1 MGKETYLAHTIT
13 QTDYEA
19 RYDRAAKKLLANK
32 LVLAHILKDCVK
44 EYQACSIMDIAQK
57 YIEGEPEVG
66 TTGVNMDDS
75 NSPEQP
81 DIKPETVVTQAAEV
95 QEMSIQEVNAPAMNI
110 QAMNTQVT
118 KVQGMGNEDISQNE
132 GTVYYDVRF
141 NAIAPSTEE
150 HGNIRLIINAEAQ
163 NRFKLKYPLTKRAV
177 YYGSRLISAQHGTVF
192 TKSDYQKLRKVYSI
206 WICVN
211 PAKKFRNSITR
222 YSLKPETIIGNAV
235 EAPDNY
241 DLINIVM
248 VCLGRMEEWNDNN
261 LIKFLGVLFQNEL
274 SAREKKDILERD
286 FNIPMTETF
295 ESEVDDM
302 CNLSQGVAE
311 EAMQKGIEK
320 GRQEGIQKG
329 IEQGIEQGLEQGR
342 QEGIEQGLEQ
352 GRQEGIEQG
361 LERGR
366 QEGIEQG
373 LERGRQEGIE
383 QGLQQGRI
391 HALIELVNDG
401 VLTIEKAAEKASMS
415 AEEFGNAMKK
425 AYAQE

>member
-44 EYQACSIMDIAQK
+44 EYQACNIMDIAQK

-75 NSPEQP
+75 NSHEQP
-81 DIKPETVVTQAAEV
+81 DIKPETMATQSAEV
-95 QEMSIQEVNAPAMNI
+95 QAVNAQAINA
-110 QAMNTQVT
+110 QAMNTQAMKVQAMNAQAMNTQAMNAQVT

-163 NRFKLKYPLTKRAV
+163 NRFKPKYPLTKRAV
-177 YYGSRLISAQHGTVF
+177 YYGSRLISAQNGTVF
-192 TKSDYQKLRKVYSI
+192 TKSDYQKLLKVYSI

-211 PAKKFRNSITR
+211 PAKKFRNTITR
-222 YSLKPETIIGNAV
+222 YSLKPETIIGNAI
-235 EAPDNY
+235 EAPENY

-248 VCLGRMEEWNDNN
+248 VCLGKMEEWNDNN

-329 IEQGIEQGLEQGR
+329 IEQGIEQGL
-342 QEGIEQGLEQ
+342 
-352 GRQEGIEQG
+352 
-361 LERGR
+361 
-366 QEGIEQG
+366 
-373 LERGRQEGIE
+373 
-383 QGLQQGRI
+383 QQGRI
-391 HALIELVNDG
+391 YALIELVNDG
-401 VLTIEKAAEKASMS
+401 VLTIEKAAEKAGMS
-415 AEEFGNAMKK
+415 VEEFRNAMKN
-425 AYAQE
+425 ANARSRE

>member
-32 LVLAHILKDCVK
+32 FVLAHILKDCVK

-66 TTGVNMDDS
+66 TTGVYMDDS
-75 NSPEQP
+75 SSPEQP
-81 DIKPETVVTQAAEV
+81 DIKPETVVTRAAEV
-95 QEMSIQEVNAPAMNI
+95 QAVNAQEVNAQEVNAQVINAQAINAQAMNTQSMKVQAMNEQAMNAHAMSI

-163 NRFKLKYPLTKRAV
+163 NRFKPKYPLTKRAV

-211 PAKKFRNSITR
+211 PAKKFRNTITR

-235 EAPDNY
+235 EAPENY

-248 VCLGRMEEWNDNN
+248 VCLGKMEEWNDNN

-302 CNLSQGVAE
+302 CNLSQSVAE
-311 EAMQKGIEK
+311 KAM
-320 GRQEGIQKG
+320 
-329 IEQGIEQGLEQGR
+329 
-342 QEGIEQGLEQ
+342 
-352 GRQEGIEQG
+352 
-361 LERGR
+361 
-366 QEGIEQG
+366 
-373 LERGRQEGIE
+373 
-383 QGLQQGRI
+383 QQGRTHI
-391 HALIELVNDG
+391 LIELVNDG
-401 VLTIEKAAEKASMS
+401 VLTIEKAAEKARMPV
-415 AEEFGNAMKK
+415 EEFRNAMEK
-425 AYAQE
+425 ANTQER

>member
-1 MGKETYLAHTIT
+1 MGKETYLAHIIT

-95 QEMSIQEVNAPAMNI
+95 QEMNAQEVNAPVINAQAMNAHAMSI
-110 QAMNTQVT
+110 QAMNTQAT

-211 PAKKFRNSITR
+211 PAKRFRNTITR

-235 EAPDNY
+235 EAPENY

-248 VCLGRMEEWNDNN
+248 VCLGKMEEWNDNN

-320 GRQEGIQKG
+320 G
-329 IEQGIEQGLEQGR
+329 
-342 QEGIEQGLEQ
+342 
-352 GRQEGIEQG
+352 IEQG

-366 QEGIEQG
+366 QEGIE
-373 LERGRQEGIE
+373 LKY
-383 QGLQQGRI
+383 
-391 HALIELVNDG
+391 
-401 VLTIEKAAEKASMS
+401 TP
-415 AEEFGNAMKK
+415 
-425 AYAQE
+425 

>member
-44 EYQACSIMDIAQK
+44 EYQACNIMDIAQK

-66 TTGVNMDDS
+66 TTGVNMDDI

-81 DIKPETVVTQAAEV
+81 DIKLETVVTQEAEV
-95 QEMSIQEVNAPAMNI
+95 QTMNEQAMNAHAMSIQAMNTQEVNAHAINAQSMKVQAMNTLEENAQAINAQAMNTQLMKVQAMNAQAMSI

-163 NRFKLKYPLTKRAV
+163 NRFKPKYPLTKRAV

-211 PAKKFRNSITR
+211 PAKKFRNTITR

-235 EAPDNY
+235 EAPENY

-248 VCLGRMEEWNDNN
+248 VCLGKMEEWNDNN

-311 EAMQKGIEK
+311 EAMQKG
-320 GRQEGIQKG
+320 
-329 IEQGIEQGLEQGR
+329 
-342 QEGIEQGLEQ
+342 
-352 GRQEGIEQG
+352 

-373 LERGRQEGIE
+373 IE
-383 QGLQQGRI
+383 QGLQ
-391 HALIELVNDG
+391 LKY
-401 VLTIEKAAEKASMS
+401 TP
-415 AEEFGNAMKK
+415 
-425 AYAQE
+425 

>member
-66 TTGVNMDDS
+66 ITGVYMDDS
-75 NSPEQP
+75 NSHEQP

-95 QEMSIQEVNAPAMNI
+95 QTMNTQEVNAQAMSI

-163 NRFKLKYPLTKRAV
+163 NRFKPKYPLTKRAV

-211 PAKKFRNSITR
+211 PAKKFRNTITR

-235 EAPDNY
+235 EAPENY

-248 VCLGRMEEWNDNN
+248 VCLGKMEEWNDNN

-329 IEQGIEQGLEQGR
+329 IEQGR
-342 QEGIEQGLEQ
+342 QEGMQKGMAHGIEQG
-352 GRQEGIEQG
+352 I
-361 LERGR
+361 
-366 QEGIEQG
+366 
-373 LERGRQEGIE
+373 
-383 QGLQQGRI
+383 QQGRT
-391 HALIELVNDG
+391 HALAELVNDG
-401 VLTIEKAAEKASMS
+401 VLTIEKAAEKAGMS
-415 AEEFGNAMKK
+415 VEEFKNAMKSTN
-425 AYAQE
+425 AQSRE

>member
-1 MGKETYLAHTIT
+1 MSALLLTAKRRKGSTMGKETYLAHTIT

-57 YIEGEPEVG
+57 YIEGEPEIG
-66 TTGVNMDDS
+66 TTGVYMDDS
-75 NSPEQP
+75 SSPEQP
-81 DIKPETVVTQAAEV
+81 DIKPETVATQSAEV
-95 QEMSIQEVNAPAMNI
+95 QAMNAQEVNAQEVNAQEVNAQAINAQAMNTQSMKVQAMNEQAMNAHAISI

-150 HGNIRLIINAEAQ
+150 LENIRLIINAEAQ

-211 PAKKFRNSITR
+211 PAKKFRNTITR

-235 EAPDNY
+235 EAPENY

-248 VCLGRMEEWNDNN
+248 VCLGKMEEWNDNN

-311 EAMQKGIEK
+311 EAMQ
-320 GRQEGIQKG
+320 
-329 IEQGIEQGLEQGR
+329 QGR
-342 QEGIEQGLEQ
+342 THI
-352 GRQEGIEQG
+352 
-361 LERGR
+361 
-366 QEGIEQG
+366 
-373 LERGRQEGIE
+373 
-383 QGLQQGRI
+383 
-391 HALIELVNDG
+391 LIELVNDG
-401 VLTIEKAAEKASMS
+401 VLTIEKAAEKARMS
-415 AEEFGNAMKK
+415 VEEFRNAMEK
-425 AYAQE
+425 ANTQER

>member
-32 LVLAHILKDCVK
+32 LVLAHILKECVR
-44 EYQACSIMDIAQK
+44 EYQDCSIMDIAQK

-95 QEMSIQEVNAPAMNI
+95 QEMNAQEVNAQAMNAQTMNIQAMNTQEVNAPAINAQAMNTQSMKVQAINEQAMNAHAMSI

-177 YYGSRLISAQHGTVF
+177 YYGSRLISAQNGTVF

-235 EAPDNY
+235 EAPENY

-248 VCLGRMEEWNDNN
+248 VCLGKMEEWNDNN

-320 GRQEGIQKG
+320 GIQKG
-329 IEQGIEQGLEQGR
+329 IE
-342 QEGIEQGLEQ
+342 
-352 GRQEGIEQG
+352 
-361 LERGR
+361 
-366 QEGIEQG
+366 
-373 LERGRQEGIE
+373 
-383 QGLQQGRI
+383 QGRI

-401 VLTIEKAAEKASMS
+401 VLTIEKAADKAGMS
-415 AEEFGNAMKK
+415 VEEFRDAMKS
-425 AYAQE
+425 ANTQSRE

>member
-44 EYQACSIMDIAQK
+44 EYQACSIMDIVQK

-66 TTGVNMDDS
+66 TTGVNMDDI

-81 DIKPETVVTQAAEV
+81 DIKRETVVTQAAEAQAMKV
-95 QEMSIQEVNAPAMNI
+95 QVMNTQEENAQAMNAQAMNTQSMKVQAMNAQAMSI

-141 NAIAPSTEE
+141 NAIAPSIEE

-163 NRFKLKYPLTKRAV
+163 NRFKPKYPLTKRAV
-177 YYGSRLISAQHGTVF
+177 YYGSRLISAQNGTVF

-211 PAKKFRNSITR
+211 PAKKFRNTITR

-235 EAPDNY
+235 EAPENY

-248 VCLGRMEEWNDNN
+248 VCLGKMEEWNDNN

-311 EAMQKGIEK
+311 EAMQ
-320 GRQEGIQKG
+320 
-329 IEQGIEQGLEQGR
+329 QGR
-342 QEGIEQGLEQ
+342 THI
-352 GRQEGIEQG
+352 
-361 LERGR
+361 
-366 QEGIEQG
+366 
-373 LERGRQEGIE
+373 
-383 QGLQQGRI
+383 
-391 HALIELVNDG
+391 LIELVNDG

-415 AEEFGNAMKK
+415 VEEFRNAMKK

>member
-1 MGKETYLAHTIT
+1 MSALLLTAKRRKGSTMGKETYLAHTIT

-66 TTGVNMDDS
+66 TTGVYMDDS
-75 NSPEQP
+75 NSLEQP
-81 DIKPETVVTQAAEV
+81 DIKPETVVTRAAEV
-95 QEMSIQEVNAPAMNI
+95 QAMNAQEVNAQAINAQAINAQAMNTQAMNTHSMKVQAMNEQAMSI
-110 QAMNTQVT
+110 QAMNTQVA

-150 HGNIRLIINAEAQ
+150 HENIRLIINAEAQ
-163 NRFKLKYPLTKRAV
+163 NRFKLKYPLIKRAV

-211 PAKKFRNSITR
+211 PAKRFRNTITR
-222 YSLKPETIIGNAV
+222 YSLKPEAIIGNAV
-235 EAPDNY
+235 EAPENY

-248 VCLGRMEEWNDNN
+248 VCLGKMEEWNDNN

-311 EAMQKGIEK
+311 EAMQKGLK
-320 GRQEGIQKG
+320 
-329 IEQGIEQGLEQGR
+329 QGR
-342 QEGIEQGLEQ
+342 QEGIEQG
-352 GRQEGIEQG
+352 IEQG
-361 LERGR
+361 
-366 QEGIEQG
+366 IE
-373 LERGRQEGIE
+373 
-383 QGLQQGRI
+383 
-391 HALIELVNDG
+391 
-401 VLTIEKAAEKASMS
+401 
-415 AEEFGNAMKK
+415 
-425 AYAQE
+425 

>member
-1 MGKETYLAHTIT
+1 MSALLLTAKRRKGSTMGKETYLAHTIT

-32 LVLAHILKDCVK
+32 LVLANILKGCVK

-57 YIEGEPEVG
+57 YIQGEPEVG

-81 DIKPETVVTQAAEV
+81 DIKPETVATQSAEV
-95 QEMSIQEVNAPAMNI
+95 QAMNIQAMNTHSMKVQAMNEQAMNEHAMSI

-163 NRFKLKYPLTKRAV
+163 NRFKPKYSLTKRAV

-211 PAKKFRNSITR
+211 PAKKFRNTITR

-235 EAPDNY
+235 EAPENY

-248 VCLGRMEEWNDNN
+248 VCLGKMDEWNDNN

-311 EAMQKGIEK
+311 KAM
-320 GRQEGIQKG
+320 
-329 IEQGIEQGLEQGR
+329 
-342 QEGIEQGLEQ
+342 
-352 GRQEGIEQG
+352 
-361 LERGR
+361 
-366 QEGIEQG
+366 
-373 LERGRQEGIE
+373 
-383 QGLQQGRI
+383 QQGRTHI
-391 HALIELVNDG
+391 LIELVNDG
-401 VLTIEKAAEKASMS
+401 VLTIEKAAEKARMS
-415 AEEFGNAMKK
+415 VEEFRNAMKN

>member
-32 LVLAHILKDCVK
+32 FVLAHILKDCVK

-66 TTGVNMDDS
+66 TTGVYMDDS
-75 NSPEQP
+75 SSPEQP
-81 DIKPETVVTQAAEV
+81 DIKPETVVTRAAEV
-95 QEMSIQEVNAPAMNI
+95 QAVNAQEVNAQEVNAQVINAQAINAQAMNTQSMKVQAMNEQAMNAHAMSI

-163 NRFKLKYPLTKRAV
+163 NRFKPKYPLTKRAV

-211 PAKKFRNSITR
+211 PAKKFRNTITR

-235 EAPDNY
+235 EAPENY

-248 VCLGRMEEWNDNN
+248 VCLGKMEEWNDNN

-311 EAMQKGIEK
+311 KAM
-320 GRQEGIQKG
+320 
-329 IEQGIEQGLEQGR
+329 
-342 QEGIEQGLEQ
+342 
-352 GRQEGIEQG
+352 
-361 LERGR
+361 
-366 QEGIEQG
+366 
-373 LERGRQEGIE
+373 
-383 QGLQQGRI
+383 QQGRTHI
-391 HALIELVNDG
+391 LIELVNDG

-415 AEEFGNAMKK
+415 VEEFRNAMKN

>member
-1 MGKETYLAHTIT
+1 MGKATYLAHTIT

-44 EYQACSIMDIAQK
+44 EYQVCSIMDIAQK

-66 TTGVNMDDS
+66 TTGVNMDDI

-81 DIKPETVVTQAAEV
+81 DIKLETVVTRAAEV
-95 QEMSIQEVNAPAMNI
+95 QAMNA

-163 NRFKLKYPLTKRAV
+163 NRFKPKYPLTKRAV
-177 YYGSRLISAQHGTVF
+177 YYGSRLISAQNGTVF
-192 TKSDYQKLRKVYSI
+192 TKSDYQKLLKVYSI

-211 PAKKFRNSITR
+211 PAKKFRNTITR

-235 EAPDNY
+235 EAPENY

-248 VCLGRMEEWNDNN
+248 VCLGKMEEWNDNN

-329 IEQGIEQGLEQGR
+329 IEQGR
-342 QEGIEQGLEQ
+342 QEGMQKGMAHGIEQG
-352 GRQEGIEQG
+352 I
-361 LERGR
+361 
-366 QEGIEQG
+366 
-373 LERGRQEGIE
+373 
-383 QGLQQGRI
+383 QQGRT
-391 HALIELVNDG
+391 HALAELVNDG
-401 VLTIEKAAEKASMS
+401 VLTIEKAAEKAGMS
-415 AEEFGNAMKK
+415 VEEFKNAMKSTN
-425 AYAQE
+425 AQSRE

>member
-1 MGKETYLAHTIT
+1 MGKETYLAHTIM

-66 TTGVNMDDS
+66 TTGVNMDDI

-81 DIKPETVVTQAAEV
+81 DIKLETVVTQAAEV
-95 QEMSIQEVNAPAMNI
+95 QTMNTHEVNAQAMSI

-141 NAIAPSTEE
+141 NAIAPSTGE
-150 HGNIRLIINAEAQ
+150 HDNIRLIINAEAQ
-163 NRFKLKYPLTKRAV
+163 NRFKPKYPLTKRAV

-211 PAKKFRNSITR
+211 PAKRFRNTITR

-235 EAPDNY
+235 EAPENY

-248 VCLGRMEEWNDNN
+248 VCLGKMEEWNDNN

-274 SAREKKDILERD
+274 SARAKKDILERD

-320 GRQEGIQKG
+320 G
-329 IEQGIEQGLEQGR
+329 IE
-342 QEGIEQGLEQ
+342 
-352 GRQEGIEQG
+352 
-361 LERGR
+361 
-366 QEGIEQG
+366 
-373 LERGRQEGIE
+373 
-383 QGLQQGRI
+383 QGRI

-401 VLTIEKAAEKASMS
+401 VLTIEKAAEKAGMS
-415 AEEFGNAMKK
+415 VEEFRNAMKN
-425 AYAQE
+425 ANAQIQ

>member
-66 TTGVNMDDS
+66 TTGVYMDDS
-75 NSPEQP
+75 SSPEQP
-81 DIKPETVVTQAAEV
+81 DIKPETVVTRAAEV
-95 QEMSIQEVNAPAMNI
+95 QAMNAQEVNAQAMKVQAMNEQAMNAHAISI

-150 HGNIRLIINAEAQ
+150 HENIRLIINAEAQ

-211 PAKKFRNSITR
+211 PAKRFRNTITR
-222 YSLKPETIIGNAV
+222 YSLKPEAIIGNAV
-235 EAPDNY
+235 EAPENY

-248 VCLGRMEEWNDNN
+248 VCLGKMEEWNDNN

-286 FNIPMTETF
+286 FDIPMTETF

-311 EAMQKGIEK
+311 EAMQKG
-320 GRQEGIQKG
+320 
-329 IEQGIEQGLEQGR
+329 LEQGR
-342 QEGIEQGLEQ
+342 QEGIEQG
-352 GRQEGIEQG
+352 RTYKIYPIEWT
-361 LERGR
+361 R
-366 QEGIEQG
+366 
-373 LERGRQEGIE
+373 
-383 QGLQQGRI
+383 
-391 HALIELVNDG
+391 
-401 VLTIEKAAEKASMS
+401 
-415 AEEFGNAMKK
+415 
-425 AYAQE
+425 

>member
-1 MGKETYLAHTIT
+1 MSALLLTAKRRKGSTMGKETYLAHTIT

-32 LVLAHILKDCVK
+32 LVLANILKGCVK

-57 YIEGEPEVG
+57 YIQGEPEVG

-81 DIKPETVVTQAAEV
+81 DIKPETVATQSAEV
-95 QEMSIQEVNAPAMNI
+95 QAMNIQAMNTHSMKVQAMNEQAMNEHAMSI

-163 NRFKLKYPLTKRAV
+163 NRFKPKYSLTKRAV

-211 PAKKFRNSITR
+211 PAKKFRNTITR

-235 EAPDNY
+235 EAPENY

-248 VCLGRMEEWNDNN
+248 VCLGKMEEWNDNN

-311 EAMQKGIEK
+311 KAM
-320 GRQEGIQKG
+320 
-329 IEQGIEQGLEQGR
+329 
-342 QEGIEQGLEQ
+342 
-352 GRQEGIEQG
+352 
-361 LERGR
+361 
-366 QEGIEQG
+366 
-373 LERGRQEGIE
+373 
-383 QGLQQGRI
+383 QQGRTHI
-391 HALIELVNDG
+391 LIELVNDG
-401 VLTIEKAAEKASMS
+401 VLTIEKAAEKARMPV
-415 AEEFGNAMKK
+415 EEFRNAMKN

>member
-1 MGKETYLAHTIT
+1 MSALLLTVKRRKGSTMGKETYLAHTIT

-66 TTGVNMDDS
+66 TTGVYMDDS

-81 DIKPETVVTQAAEV
+81 DIKPETMATQSAEV
-95 QEMSIQEVNAPAMNI
+95 QAMNAQEVNAQEVNAQAINAQSMKVQAMNEQAMNAHAISI

-150 HGNIRLIINAEAQ
+150 LENIRLIINAEAQ

-211 PAKKFRNSITR
+211 PAKKFRNTITR

-235 EAPDNY
+235 EAPENY

-248 VCLGRMEEWNDNN
+248 VCLGKMEEWNDNN
-261 LIKFLGVLFQNEL
+261 LIKFRGVLFQNEL

-320 GRQEGIQKG
+320 G
-329 IEQGIEQGLEQGR
+329 IE
-342 QEGIEQGLEQ
+342 
-352 GRQEGIEQG
+352 
-361 LERGR
+361 
-366 QEGIEQG
+366 
-373 LERGRQEGIE
+373 
-383 QGLQQGRI
+383 QGRI
-391 HALIELVNDG
+391 HALIELVNDR
-401 VLTIEKAAEKASMS
+401 VLTIEKAAEKAGMS
-415 AEEFGNAMKK
+415 VEEFRNVMKNANT
-425 AYAQE
+425 QIQ

>member
-32 LVLAHILKDCVK
+32 FVLAHILKDCVK

-66 TTGVNMDDS
+66 TTGVYMDDS
-75 NSPEQP
+75 SSPEQP
-81 DIKPETVVTQAAEV
+81 DIKPETVVTRAAEV
-95 QEMSIQEVNAPAMNI
+95 QAVNAQEVNAQVINAQAINAQAMNTQSMKVQAMNEQAMNAHAMSI

-163 NRFKLKYPLTKRAV
+163 NRFKPKYPLTKRAV

-211 PAKKFRNSITR
+211 PAKKFRNTITR

-235 EAPDNY
+235 EAPENY

-248 VCLGRMEEWNDNN
+248 VCLGKMEEWNDNN

-311 EAMQKGIEK
+311 KAM
-320 GRQEGIQKG
+320 
-329 IEQGIEQGLEQGR
+329 
-342 QEGIEQGLEQ
+342 
-352 GRQEGIEQG
+352 
-361 LERGR
+361 
-366 QEGIEQG
+366 
-373 LERGRQEGIE
+373 
-383 QGLQQGRI
+383 QQGRTHI
-391 HALIELVNDG
+391 LIELVNDG
-401 VLTIEKAAEKASMS
+401 VLTIEKAAEKARMPV
-415 AEEFGNAMKK
+415 EEFRNAMEK
-425 AYAQE
+425 ANTQER

>member
-57 YIEGEPEVG
+57 YIEGEPEIG
-66 TTGVNMDDS
+66 TTGVYMDDS
-75 NSPEQP
+75 SSPEQP

-95 QEMSIQEVNAPAMNI
+95 QTMNTQEVNAQAMSI

-211 PAKKFRNSITR
+211 PAKS
-222 YSLKPETIIGNAV
+222 
-235 EAPDNY
+235 
-241 DLINIVM
+241 
-248 VCLGRMEEWNDNN
+248 
-261 LIKFLGVLFQNEL
+261 
-274 SAREKKDILERD
+274 
-286 FNIPMTETF
+286 
-295 ESEVDDM
+295 SE
-302 CNLSQGVAE
+302 
-311 EAMQKGIEK
+311 I
-320 GRQEGIQKG
+320 R
-329 IEQGIEQGLEQGR
+329 
-342 QEGIEQGLEQ
+342 
-352 GRQEGIEQG
+352 
-361 LERGR
+361 
-366 QEGIEQG
+366 
-373 LERGRQEGIE
+373 
-383 QGLQQGRI
+383 
-391 HALIELVNDG
+391 
-401 VLTIEKAAEKASMS
+401 
-415 AEEFGNAMKK
+415 
-425 AYAQE
+425 

>member
-1 MGKETYLAHTIT
+1 MGKATYLAHTIT

-66 TTGVNMDDS
+66 TTGVNMDDI

-81 DIKPETVVTQAAEV
+81 DIKLETVVTRAAEV
-95 QEMSIQEVNAPAMNI
+95 QAMNA

-163 NRFKLKYPLTKRAV
+163 NRFKPKYPLTKRAV
-177 YYGSRLISAQHGTVF
+177 YYGSRLISAQNGTVF
-192 TKSDYQKLRKVYSI
+192 TKSDYQKLLKVYSI

-211 PAKKFRNSITR
+211 PAKKFRNTITR

-235 EAPDNY
+235 EAPENY

-248 VCLGRMEEWNDNN
+248 VCLGKMEEWNDNN

-320 GRQEGIQKG
+320 G
-329 IEQGIEQGLEQGR
+329 IEQG
-342 QEGIEQGLEQ
+342 
-352 GRQEGIEQG
+352 
-361 LERGR
+361 
-366 QEGIEQG
+366 
-373 LERGRQEGIE
+373 
-383 QGLQQGRI
+383 RI
-391 HALIELVNDG
+391 
-401 VLTIEKAAEKASMS
+401 
-415 AEEFGNAMKK
+415 
-425 AYAQE
+425 

>member
-1 MGKETYLAHTIT
+1 MSALLLTAKRRKGSTMGKETYLAHTIT

-32 LVLAHILKDCVK
+32 FVLAHILKDCVK

-66 TTGVNMDDS
+66 TTGVYMDDS
-75 NSPEQP
+75 SSPEQP
-81 DIKPETVVTQAAEV
+81 DIKLETVVTQEAEV
-95 QEMSIQEVNAPAMNI
+95 QTMNEQAMNAHAMSIQAMNTQEVNAHAINAQSMKVQAMNTLEENAQAINAQAMNTQLMKVQAMNAQAMSI

-163 NRFKLKYPLTKRAV
+163 NRFKPKYPLTKRAV

-211 PAKKFRNSITR
+211 PAKKFRNTITR

-235 EAPDNY
+235 EAPENY

-248 VCLGRMEEWNDNN
+248 VCLGKMEEWNDNN

-311 EAMQKGIEK
+311 EAMQKG
-320 GRQEGIQKG
+320 
-329 IEQGIEQGLEQGR
+329 
-342 QEGIEQGLEQ
+342 
-352 GRQEGIEQG
+352 

-373 LERGRQEGIE
+373 IE

-391 HALIELVNDG
+391 QNIPLKY
-401 VLTIEKAAEKASMS
+401 TP
-415 AEEFGNAMKK
+415 
-425 AYAQE
+425 

>member
-32 LVLAHILKDCVK
+32 FVLAHILKDCVK

-66 TTGVNMDDS
+66 TTGVYMDDS

-81 DIKPETVVTQAAEV
+81 DIKPETVVTRAAEV
-95 QEMSIQEVNAPAMNI
+95 QAVNAQEVNAQEVNAQVINAQAINAQAMNTQSMKVQAMNEQAMNAHAMSI

-163 NRFKLKYPLTKRAV
+163 NRFKPKYPLTKRAV

-211 PAKKFRNSITR
+211 PAKKFRNTITR
-222 YSLKPETIIGNAV
+222 YSLKPEAIIGNAV
-235 EAPDNY
+235 EAPENY

-248 VCLGRMEEWNDNN
+248 VCLGKMEEWNDNN

-311 EAMQKGIEK
+311 EAMQNVID
-320 GRQEGIQKG
+320 KG
-329 IEQGIEQGLEQGR
+329 IEQG
-342 QEGIEQGLEQ
+342 
-352 GRQEGIEQG
+352 
-361 LERGR
+361 
-366 QEGIEQG
+366 
-373 LERGRQEGIE
+373 
-383 QGLQQGRI
+383 RI
-391 HALIELVNDG
+391 LKY
-401 VLTIEKAAEKASMS
+401 TP
-415 AEEFGNAMKK
+415 
-425 AYAQE
+425 

>member
-66 TTGVNMDDS
+66 TTGVYMDDS

-81 DIKPETVVTQAAEV
+81 DIKPETMATQSAEV
-95 QEMSIQEVNAPAMNI
+95 QAMNAQEVNAQEVNAQAINAQAMNTQSMKVQAMNEQAMNAHAISI

-163 NRFKLKYPLTKRAV
+163 NRFKPKYPLTKRAV
-177 YYGSRLISAQHGTVF
+177 YYGSRLISAQNGTVF
-192 TKSDYQKLRKVYSI
+192 TKSDYQKLCKVYSI

-211 PAKKFRNSITR
+211 PAKKFRNTIMR

-235 EAPDNY
+235 EAPENY

-248 VCLGRMEEWNDNN
+248 VCLGKMEEWNDNN
-261 LIKFLGVLFQNEL
+261 LIKFLGVLLQNEL

-329 IEQGIEQGLEQGR
+329 IEQGR
-342 QEGIEQGLEQ
+342 QEGMQKGMAQ
-352 GRQEGIEQG
+352 GIE
-361 LERGR
+361 LKY
-366 QEGIEQG
+366 
-373 LERGRQEGIE
+373 
-383 QGLQQGRI
+383 
-391 HALIELVNDG
+391 
-401 VLTIEKAAEKASMS
+401 TP
-415 AEEFGNAMKK
+415 
-425 AYAQE
+425 

>member
-66 TTGVNMDDS
+66 TTGVYMDDS
-75 NSPEQP
+75 NSHEQP

-95 QEMSIQEVNAPAMNI
+95 QAMNA

-141 NAIAPSTEE
+141 NAIAPSTGE
-150 HGNIRLIINAEAQ
+150 HDNIRLIINAEAQ
-163 NRFKLKYPLTKRAV
+163 NRFKPKYPLTKRAV

-211 PAKKFRNSITR
+211 PAKRFRNTITR

-235 EAPDNY
+235 EAPENY

-248 VCLGRMEEWNDNN
+248 VCLGKMEEWNDNN

-286 FNIPMTETF
+286 FNIPMTEIF

-311 EAMQKGIEK
+311 EAMQKG
-320 GRQEGIQKG
+320 
-329 IEQGIEQGLEQGR
+329 LEQGR
-342 QEGIEQGLEQ
+342 QEGIEQG
-352 GRQEGIEQG
+352 R
-361 LERGR
+361 
-366 QEGIEQG
+366 
-373 LERGRQEGIE
+373 
-383 QGLQQGRI
+383 
-391 HALIELVNDG
+391 IELVNDG
-401 VLTIEKAAEKASMS
+401 VLTIEKAAEKAGMS
-415 AEEFGNAMKK
+415 VEVFRNAMKK

>member
-66 TTGVNMDDS
+66 TTGVYMDDS
-75 NSPEQP
+75 NSLEQP
-81 DIKPETVVTQAAEV
+81 DIKPETVVTRAAEV
-95 QEMSIQEVNAPAMNI
+95 QAMNAQEVNAQAINAQAINAQAINAQAMNTQAMNTHSMKVQAMNEQAMSI
-110 QAMNTQVT
+110 QAMNTQVA

-141 NAIAPSTEE
+141 NAIAPSTGERE
-150 HGNIRLIINAEAQ
+150 NIRLIINAEAQ

-211 PAKKFRNSITR
+211 PAKRFRNTITR
-222 YSLKPETIIGNAV
+222 YSLKPEAIIGNAV
-235 EAPDNY
+235 EAPENY

-248 VCLGRMEEWNDNN
+248 VCLGKMEEWNDNN

-302 CNLSQGVAE
+302 CNLSQGIAE
-311 EAMQKGIEK
+311 EAMQ
-320 GRQEGIQKG
+320 
-329 IEQGIEQGLEQGR
+329 QGR
-342 QEGIEQGLEQ
+342 THI
-352 GRQEGIEQG
+352 
-361 LERGR
+361 
-366 QEGIEQG
+366 
-373 LERGRQEGIE
+373 
-383 QGLQQGRI
+383 
-391 HALIELVNDG
+391 LIELVNDG
-401 VLTIEKAAEKASMS
+401 VLTIEKAAEKARMS
-415 AEEFGNAMKK
+415 VEEFRNAMEK
-425 AYAQE
+425 ANTQER

>member
-66 TTGVNMDDS
+66 TTGVYMDDS
-75 NSPEQP
+75 NSLEQP
-81 DIKPETVVTQAAEV
+81 DIKPETVVTRAAEV
-95 QEMSIQEVNAPAMNI
+95 QAMNAQEVNAQAINAQAINAQAMNTQAMNTHSMKVQAMNEQAMSI
-110 QAMNTQVT
+110 QAMNTQVA

-150 HGNIRLIINAEAQ
+150 HENIRLIINAEAQ
-163 NRFKLKYPLTKRAV
+163 NRFKLKYPLIKRAV

-192 TKSDYQKLRKVYSI
+192 TKSDYQRLRKVYSI

-211 PAKKFRNSITR
+211 PAKKFRNTITR

-235 EAPDNY
+235 EAPENY

-248 VCLGRMEEWNDNN
+248 VCLGKMEEWNDNN

-311 EAMQKGIEK
+311 EAMQKG
-320 GRQEGIQKG
+320 
-329 IEQGIEQGLEQGR
+329 LEQGR
-342 QEGIEQGLEQ
+342 QEGIEQG
-352 GRQEGIEQG
+352 RTY
-361 LERGR
+361 
-366 QEGIEQG
+366 
-373 LERGRQEGIE
+373 
-383 QGLQQGRI
+383 
-391 HALIELVNDG
+391 ALIELVNDG
-401 VLTIEKAAEKASMS
+401 VLTIEKAAEKAGMS
-415 AEEFGNAMKK
+415 VEEFKNAMKS
-425 AYAQE
+425 ANAWSRE

>member
-66 TTGVNMDDS
+66 TTGVYMDDS
-75 NSPEQP
+75 SSPEQP
-81 DIKPETVVTQAAEV
+81 DIKPETVVTRAAEV
-95 QEMSIQEVNAPAMNI
+95 QAMNAQEVNAQAINAQAMKVQAMNA

-150 HGNIRLIINAEAQ
+150 HENIRLIINAEAQ

-211 PAKKFRNSITR
+211 PAKKFRNTITR

-235 EAPDNY
+235 EAPENY

-248 VCLGRMEEWNDNN
+248 VCLGKMEEWNDNN

-311 EAMQKGIEK
+311 EAMQKGLEK
-320 GRQEGIQKG
+320 
-329 IEQGIEQGLEQGR
+329 
-342 QEGIEQGLEQ
+342 
-352 GRQEGIEQG
+352 
-361 LERGR
+361 
-366 QEGIEQG
+366 
-373 LERGRQEGIE
+373 GIE
-383 QGLQQGRI
+383 QGLQ
-391 HALIELVNDG
+391 
-401 VLTIEKAAEKASMS
+401 
-415 AEEFGNAMKK
+415 
-425 AYAQE
+425 

>member
-1 MGKETYLAHTIT
+1 MSALLLTAKRRKGSTMGKETYLAHTIT

-32 LVLAHILKDCVK
+32 FVLAHILKDCVK

-66 TTGVNMDDS
+66 TTGVYMDDS
-75 NSPEQP
+75 SSPEQP
-81 DIKPETVVTQAAEV
+81 DIKPETVVTRAAEV
-95 QEMSIQEVNAPAMNI
+95 QAVNAQEVNAQEVNAQVINAQAINAQAMNTQSMKVQAMTEQAMNAHAMSI

-163 NRFKLKYPLTKRAV
+163 NRFKPKYPLTKRAV

-211 PAKKFRNSITR
+211 PAKKFRNTITR

-235 EAPDNY
+235 EAPENY

-248 VCLGRMEEWNDNN
+248 VCLGKMEEWNDNN

-311 EAMQKGIEK
+311 KAM
-320 GRQEGIQKG
+320 
-329 IEQGIEQGLEQGR
+329 
-342 QEGIEQGLEQ
+342 
-352 GRQEGIEQG
+352 
-361 LERGR
+361 
-366 QEGIEQG
+366 
-373 LERGRQEGIE
+373 
-383 QGLQQGRI
+383 QQGRTHI
-391 HALIELVNDG
+391 LIELVNDG
-401 VLTIEKAAEKASMS
+401 VLTIEKAAEKARMPV
-415 AEEFGNAMKK
+415 EEFRNAMEK
-425 AYAQE
+425 ANTQER

>member
-1 MGKETYLAHTIT
+1 MGKETYLAHTIM

-81 DIKPETVVTQAAEV
+81 DIKPETVVTQAAE
-95 QEMSIQEVNAPAMNI
+95 A

-211 PAKKFRNSITR
+211 PAKRFRNTITR

-235 EAPDNY
+235 EAPENY

-248 VCLGRMEEWNDNN
+248 VCLGKMEEWNDNN

-274 SAREKKDILERD
+274 SARAKKDILERD

-320 GRQEGIQKG
+320 GIQKG
-329 IEQGIEQGLEQGR
+329 IEQ
-342 QEGIEQGLEQ
+342 
-352 GRQEGIEQG
+352 
-361 LERGR
+361 
-366 QEGIEQG
+366 GIEQG

-383 QGLQQGRI
+383 QGLQQGRT

-401 VLTIEKAAEKASMS
+401 VLTIEKAAEKTGMS
-415 AEEFGNAMKK
+415 AEEFGNAMKN
-425 AYAQE
+425 ANTQIQ

>member
-81 DIKPETVVTQAAEV
+81 GIKPETVVTQAAEV
-95 QEMSIQEVNAPAMNI
+95 QEMNAQEVNAQAMNAKTMNIQAMNTQEVNAPAINAQAMNEQAMNAHAMSI
-110 QAMNTQVT
+110 QVMNTQVT

-235 EAPDNY
+235 EAPENY

-320 GRQEGIQKG
+320 GRQEGI
-329 IEQGIEQGLEQGR
+329 EQGIEQGLEQGR
-342 QEGIEQGLEQ
+342 QVKCTL
-352 GRQEGIEQG
+352 
-361 LERGR
+361 
-366 QEGIEQG
+366 
-373 LERGRQEGIE
+373 
-383 QGLQQGRI
+383 
-391 HALIELVNDG
+391 
-401 VLTIEKAAEKASMS
+401 
-415 AEEFGNAMKK
+415 
-425 AYAQE
+425 

>member
-32 LVLAHILKDCVK
+32 LVLAHLLKDCVK

-66 TTGVNMDDS
+66 TTGVYMDDS

-81 DIKPETVVTQAAEV
+81 DIKPETVVTRAAEV
-95 QEMSIQEVNAPAMNI
+95 QAMNA

-150 HGNIRLIINAEAQ
+150 LENIRLIINAEAQ

-211 PAKKFRNSITR
+211 PAKKFRNTITR

-235 EAPDNY
+235 EAPENY

-248 VCLGRMEEWNDNN
+248 VCLGKMEEWNDNN

-311 EAMQKGIEK
+311 EAMQKG
-320 GRQEGIQKG
+320 
-329 IEQGIEQGLEQGR
+329 
-342 QEGIEQGLEQ
+342 
-352 GRQEGIEQG
+352 
-361 LERGR
+361 
-366 QEGIEQG
+366 
-373 LERGRQEGIE
+373 
-383 QGLQQGRI
+383 LQQGRTHI
-391 HALIELVNDG
+391 LIELVNDG
-401 VLTIEKAAEKASMS
+401 VLTIEKVAEKARMPV
-415 AEEFGNAMKK
+415 EEFRNAMKN

>member
-75 NSPEQP
+75 NSPVQP
-81 DIKPETVVTQAAEV
+81 DIKRETVVTQAAEAQAMKV
-95 QEMSIQEVNAPAMNI
+95 QVMNTQEENAQAINAQAMNTQSMKVQAMNAQAMSI

-163 NRFKLKYPLTKRAV
+163 NRFKPKYPLTKRAV
-177 YYGSRLISAQHGTVF
+177 YYGSRLISAQNGTVF

-211 PAKKFRNSITR
+211 PAKKFRNTITR

-235 EAPDNY
+235 EAPENY

-248 VCLGRMEEWNDNN
+248 VCLGKMEEWNDNN

-311 EAMQKGIEK
+311 EAMQ
-320 GRQEGIQKG
+320 
-329 IEQGIEQGLEQGR
+329 QGR
-342 QEGIEQGLEQ
+342 THI
-352 GRQEGIEQG
+352 
-361 LERGR
+361 
-366 QEGIEQG
+366 
-373 LERGRQEGIE
+373 
-383 QGLQQGRI
+383 
-391 HALIELVNDG
+391 LIELVNDG
-401 VLTIEKAAEKASMS
+401 VLTIEKAAEKAGMS
-415 AEEFGNAMKK
+415 VEVFRNAMKK

>member
-19 RYDRAAKKLLANK
+19 RYDRAAKKLLANR
-32 LVLAHILKDCVK
+32 LVLAHILKECVS
-44 EYQACSIMDIAQK
+44 EYQDCSIMDIAQK

-66 TTGVNMDDS
+66 TTGVYMDDS

-81 DIKPETVVTQAAEV
+81 DIKPEAMRAQATGVQATNTQAIKA
-95 QEMSIQEVNAPAMNI
+95 QM
-110 QAMNTQVT
+110 MNTQPM
-118 KVQGMGNEDISQNE
+118 KVQGVNNEDISQNE

-141 NAIAPSTEE
+141 NAIAPSTGGHE
-150 HGNIRLIINAEAQ
+150 NIRLIINAEAQ

-211 PAKKFRNSITR
+211 PAKRFRNTITR
-222 YSLKPETIIGNAV
+222 YSLKPENIVGNAV
-235 EAPDNY
+235 EAPENY

-248 VCLGRMEEWNDNN
+248 VCLGKMEEWNDNN

-274 SAREKKDILERD
+274 SAREKKDILEKD
-286 FNIPMTETF
+286 FDIPMTETF

-329 IEQGIEQGLEQGR
+329 IEQGR
-342 QEGIEQGLEQ
+342 QEGMQ
-352 GRQEGIEQG
+352 
-361 LERGR
+361 
-366 QEGIEQG
+366 
-373 LERGRQEGIE
+373 
-383 QGLQQGRI
+383 
-391 HALIELVNDG
+391 
-401 VLTIEKAAEKASMS
+401 
-415 AEEFGNAMKK
+415 
-425 AYAQE
+425 

>member
-81 DIKPETVVTQAAEV
+81 DIKPETVATHATEV
-95 QEMSIQEVNAPAMNI
+95 

-320 GRQEGIQKG
+320 GIQK
-329 IEQGIEQGLEQGR
+329 GIEQGLEQGR
-342 QEGIEQGLEQ
+342 QEGLE
-352 GRQEGIEQG
+352 
-361 LERGR
+361 
-366 QEGIEQG
+366 
-373 LERGRQEGIE
+373 
-383 QGLQQGRI
+383 
-391 HALIELVNDG
+391 
-401 VLTIEKAAEKASMS
+401 
-415 AEEFGNAMKK
+415 
-425 AYAQE
+425 

>member
-1 MGKETYLAHTIT
+1 MSALLLTAKRRKGSTMGKETYLAHTIT

-32 LVLAHILKDCVK
+32 FVLAHILKDCVK

-66 TTGVNMDDS
+66 TTGVYMDDS
-75 NSPEQP
+75 SSPEQP
-81 DIKPETVVTQAAEV
+81 DIKPETVVTRAAEV
-95 QEMSIQEVNAPAMNI
+95 QAVNAQEVNAQEVNAQVINAQAINAQAMNTQSMKVQAMNEQAMNAHAMSI

-163 NRFKLKYPLTKRAV
+163 NRFKPKYPLTKRAV

-211 PAKKFRNSITR
+211 PAKKFRNTITR

-235 EAPDNY
+235 EAPENY

-248 VCLGRMEEWNDNN
+248 VCLGKMEEWNDNN

-311 EAMQKGIEK
+311 KAM
-320 GRQEGIQKG
+320 
-329 IEQGIEQGLEQGR
+329 
-342 QEGIEQGLEQ
+342 
-352 GRQEGIEQG
+352 
-361 LERGR
+361 
-366 QEGIEQG
+366 
-373 LERGRQEGIE
+373 
-383 QGLQQGRI
+383 QQGRTHI
-391 HALIELVNDG
+391 LIELVNDG

-415 AEEFGNAMKK
+415 VEEFRNAMKN

>member
-66 TTGVNMDDS
+66 TTGVYMDDS
-75 NSPEQP
+75 NSLEQP
-81 DIKPETVVTQAAEV
+81 DIKPETVVTRAAEV
-95 QEMSIQEVNAPAMNI
+95 QAMNAQEVNAQAINAQAMKVQAMNA

-150 HGNIRLIINAEAQ
+150 HENIRLIINAEAQ

-211 PAKKFRNSITR
+211 PAKKFRNTITR

-235 EAPDNY
+235 EAPENY

-248 VCLGRMEEWNDNN
+248 VCLGKMEEWNDNN

-311 EAMQKGIEK
+311 EAMQKG
-320 GRQEGIQKG
+320 
-329 IEQGIEQGLEQGR
+329 LEQGR
-342 QEGIEQGLEQ
+342 QEGIEQG
-352 GRQEGIEQG
+352 RTY
-361 LERGR
+361 
-366 QEGIEQG
+366 
-373 LERGRQEGIE
+373 
-383 QGLQQGRI
+383 
-391 HALIELVNDG
+391 ALIELVNDG
-401 VLTIEKAAEKASMS
+401 VLTIEKAAEKAGMS
-415 AEEFGNAMKK
+415 VEEFKNAMKS
-425 AYAQE
+425 ANAWSRE

>member
-66 TTGVNMDDS
+66 TTGVYMDDS
-75 NSPEQP
+75 SSPEQP
-81 DIKPETVVTQAAEV
+81 DIKPETVVTRAAEV
-95 QEMSIQEVNAPAMNI
+95 QAVNAQEVNAQVINAQAINAQAMNTQSMKVQAMNEQAMNAHAMSI

-150 HGNIRLIINAEAQ
+150 LENIRLIINAEAQ

-211 PAKKFRNSITR
+211 PAKKFRNTITR

-235 EAPDNY
+235 EAPENY

-248 VCLGRMEEWNDNN
+248 VCLGKMEEWNDNN

-311 EAMQKGIEK
+311 EAMQKG
-320 GRQEGIQKG
+320 
-329 IEQGIEQGLEQGR
+329 
-342 QEGIEQGLEQ
+342 
-352 GRQEGIEQG
+352 

-373 LERGRQEGIE
+373 IE
-383 QGLQQGRI
+383 
-391 HALIELVNDG
+391 
-401 VLTIEKAAEKASMS
+401 
-415 AEEFGNAMKK
+415 
-425 AYAQE
+425 

>member
-32 LVLAHILKDCVK
+32 FVLAHILKDCVK

-66 TTGVNMDDS
+66 TTGVYMDDS
-75 NSPEQP
+75 SSPEQP
-81 DIKPETVVTQAAEV
+81 DIKPETVVTRAAEV
-95 QEMSIQEVNAPAMNI
+95 QAVNAQEVNAQEVNAQVINAQAMNTQSMKVQAMNEQAMNAHAMSI

-163 NRFKLKYPLTKRAV
+163 NRFKPKYPLTKRAV

-211 PAKKFRNSITR
+211 PAKKFRNTITR

-235 EAPDNY
+235 EAPENY

-248 VCLGRMEEWNDNN
+248 VCLGKMEEWNDNN

-311 EAMQKGIEK
+311 KAM
-320 GRQEGIQKG
+320 
-329 IEQGIEQGLEQGR
+329 
-342 QEGIEQGLEQ
+342 
-352 GRQEGIEQG
+352 
-361 LERGR
+361 
-366 QEGIEQG
+366 
-373 LERGRQEGIE
+373 
-383 QGLQQGRI
+383 QQGRTHI
-391 HALIELVNDG
+391 LIELVNDG
-401 VLTIEKAAEKASMS
+401 VLTIEKAAEKARMPV
-415 AEEFGNAMKK
+415 EEFRNAMEK
-425 AYAQE
+425 ANTQER

>member
-75 NSPEQP
+75 NSHEQP

-95 QEMSIQEVNAPAMNI
+95 QTMNTQEVNAQAMSI

-163 NRFKLKYPLTKRAV
+163 NRFKPKYPMTKRAV
-177 YYGSRLISAQHGTVF
+177 YYGSRLISAQNGTVF

-211 PAKKFRNSITR
+211 PAKKFRNTITR

-235 EAPDNY
+235 EAPENY

-248 VCLGRMEEWNDNN
+248 VCLGKMEEWNDNN

-311 EAMQKGIEK
+311 EAMQKG
-320 GRQEGIQKG
+320 
-329 IEQGIEQGLEQGR
+329 
-342 QEGIEQGLEQ
+342 
-352 GRQEGIEQG
+352 
-361 LERGR
+361 
-366 QEGIEQG
+366 
-373 LERGRQEGIE
+373 
-383 QGLQQGRI
+383 LQQGRT

-415 AEEFGNAMKK
+415 VEEFRNAMKK

>member
-66 TTGVNMDDS
+66 TTGVNMDDI

-95 QEMSIQEVNAPAMNI
+95 QTMNTQEVNAQAMSI

-211 PAKKFRNSITR
+211 PAKRFRNTITR

-235 EAPDNY
+235 EAPENY

-248 VCLGRMEEWNDNN
+248 VCLGKMEEWNDNN

-311 EAMQKGIEK
+311 EAMQKG
-320 GRQEGIQKG
+320 
-329 IEQGIEQGLEQGR
+329 LEQGR
-342 QEGIEQGLEQ
+342 QEGIERGIERGREQ
-352 GRQEGIEQG
+352 GIEQG
-361 LERGR
+361 L
-366 QEGIEQG
+366 
-373 LERGRQEGIE
+373 L
-383 QGLQQGRI
+383 QGRI
-391 HALIELVNDG
+391 HTLIELVNDG
-401 VLTIEKAAEKASMS
+401 VLTIEKAAGKAGMS
-415 AEEFGNAMKK
+415 VEEFRNVMKNANT
-425 AYAQE
+425 QIQ